1 MRVHGHRSP
10 LIEEEMPGSLLKL
23 IHISS
28 EEHMSF
34 HKYVDGGRAIHR
46 MHTEGNNTAEIPQSG
61 PRRCGLNPSGQAYY
75 TETSQF
81 IRKSGLKN
89 SCSSVVY
96 YLGGHESQEIKYK
109 AMWGKRY

>member
-34 HKYVDGGRAIHR
+34 HKYVSPYR
-46 MHTEGNNTAEIPQSG
+46 MVEG
-61 PRRCGLNPSGQAYY
+61 
-75 TETSQF
+75 QF
-81 IRKSGLKN
+81 IGCTLKVITLLKYHKVAQGD
-89 SCSSVVY
+89 VV
-96 YLGGHESQEIKYK
+96 
-109 AMWGKRY
+109 